1 MRADAAAISQASRCE
16 DCGGDT
22 RLLVDL
28 SGVTGDAGYELWHCD
43 SCGLRERVGAR
54 KQMPPVL
61 PRFGYGAIARQ
72 TRARAR
78 RV

>member
-1 MRADAAAISQASRCE
+1 MRANAAEISHGARCA

-43 SCGLRERVGAR
+43 SCGLRERLGAS
-54 KQMPPVL
+54 KDASPAL

-72 TRARAR
+72 SRARAQR
-78 RV
+78 S